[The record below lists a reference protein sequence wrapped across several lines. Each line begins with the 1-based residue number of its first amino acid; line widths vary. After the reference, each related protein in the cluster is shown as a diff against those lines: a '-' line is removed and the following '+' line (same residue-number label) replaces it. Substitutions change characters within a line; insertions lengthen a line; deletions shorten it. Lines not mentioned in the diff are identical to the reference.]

1 MRILEEV
8 DHCEEG
14 KIAGV
19 LRREGLYSSHLTKWR
34 QQRKEGSLN
43 GLRPHK
49 RGKPAKVVDA
59 SSRRIAE
66 LEKANS
72 QLVHRLQQAELIID
86 VQKKVSEM
94 LGVCLNPAQ
103 EKRKTSCVLVQSWS
117 DSYPFCGVFLLSVE
131 IESVNL
137 LLPDGFPFKEGLH
150 RRSAATYFSLMG
162 TLIIIIIYPN
172 VQIFL

>member
-1 MRILEEV
+1 MLLKKDEIGQTVSNETALDIKGLMDGQKLLSSEVSLVLEKAVPDPEVKASPVRRNFTAHYKLRILEEI

-14 KIAGV
+14 KIASV
-19 LRREGLYSSHLTKWR
+19 LRRECLYSSHLTKWR
-34 QQRKEGSLN
+34 QQRKEGSLS

-72 QLVHRLQQAELIID
+72 QLSHRLQQAELIID

-94 LGVCLNPAQ
+94 FGACLKSGE
-103 EKRKTSCVLVQSWS
+103 EKRKTS
-117 DSYPFCGVFLLSVE
+117 
-131 IESVNL
+131 
-137 LLPDGFPFKEGLH
+137 
-150 RRSAATYFSLMG
+150 
-162 TLIIIIIYPN
+162 
-172 VQIFL
+172 